1 MNKINFKHLILLVA
15 ILFVL
20 NFVISKNSALKRIMK
35 GITKSFTKK
44 ESFDNLIED
53 IPVDKKNKSCSQD
66 SVNYG
71 INNYIFAKTP
81 FARP

>member
-20 NFVISKNSALKRIMK
+20 NFFINKNTTLKRIIK
-35 GITKSFTKK
+35 GIMNREK
-44 ESFDNLIED
+44 FDNLIED
-53 IPVDKKNKSCSQD
+53 IPLDKKNKSCSQESINY
-66 SVNYG
+66 SVND
-71 INNYIFAKTP
+71 YIFAKTL

>member
-20 NFVISKNSALKRIMK
+20 NFAISKNSTLKRIIK
-35 GITKSFTKK
+35 GILKR
-44 ESFDNLIED
+44 EGFDSLIED
-53 IPVDKKNKSCSQD
+53 VPVDKKNKTCSQD
-66 SVNYG
+66 SINYS
-71 INNYIFAKTP
+71 IKNYIFEKTP

>member
-20 NFVISKNSALKRIMK
+20 NFAINKNSTIKRIIK
-35 GITKSFTKK
+35 GITNK
-44 ESFDNLIED
+44 EKFDNLIED

-71 INNYIFAKTP
+71 VNDYIFAKTL